1 MYSGKC
7 WNEHVWVISASSA
20 MKSSLFSY
28 AIEEKKL
35 YILMF
40 CAFLH
45 HIRKSNNS
53 CVQVSWASPCP
64 ETKLTVQPCWSKNIF
79 ACFCRVQPD
88 VALEMLIL
96 MVSRQMAN
104 DLSDN
109 YRKLAKLLRSLEVIQ
124 VLILF
129 CCWTHCWQKSFLEAV
144 YEKRSHTSSNTPSL
158 WNRNNWTTLDAKR

>member
-1 MYSGKC
+1 MYVCMYSGKC

-104 DLSDN
+104 ALSEN

-124 VLILF
+124 VLVPF
-129 CCWTHCWQKSFLEAV
+129 CCWTHCRKIVFSWSGIRKAKS
-144 YEKRSHTSSNTPSL
+144 HQ
-158 WNRNNWTTLDAKR
+158 